1 MDGLTRE
8 ERPIVS
14 LGEWL
19 SWREKDITAS
29 RIAALFD
36 LHPYLTR
43 DDLARIM
50 HGEGRG
56 TGTIP
61 PNAAMR
67 GGLILE
73 GGFPAAVKLDGKD
86 WDLVKANTYH
96 RLPQHRLGCTP
107 DFWIGDDGL
116 LQAKTTSV
124 EQWEK
129 WHGHPPLA
137 YTLQTLVELLVCG
150 RSWGVLAVMIRGGG
164 YPIHYFDVPRHA
176 AAEGR
181 ILAAVAEWWAAWDSG
196 AQIPQAAPSAELVAD
211 LDDGS
216 HKDLSG
222 DNELPAIL
230 TERASLKATTSAAEK
245 RIKELDY
252 QIKNRMGR
260 AVTGWLP
267 GWNISFR
274 SQQRRETIIPAAT
287 IRVLRVRSVTE
298 ENDYAT
304 E

>member
-1 MDGLTRE
+1 MTEPVRE
-8 ERPIVS
+8 VREITD
-14 LGEWL
+14 LGSWL

-36 LHPYLTR
+36 LHPYRSR

-50 HGEGRG
+50 HGEGPG
-56 TGTIP
+56 TGAIP
-61 PNAAMR
+61 PSASMR
-67 GGLILE
+67 AGNIRE
-73 GGFPAAVKLDGKD
+73 GGFPAAVKLDGKG

-96 RLPQHRLGCTP
+96 RLPEHRLGATP

-137 YTLQTLVELLVCG
+137 YTLQTLTELIATG
-150 RSWGVLAVMIRGGG
+150 RSWGVLAVMIRAGG

-176 AAEGR
+176 AAEAR

-216 HKDLSG
+216 HRDLST

-230 TERASLKATTSAAEK
+230 AERAELKAATGAAEK

-252 QIKNRMGR
+252 QIKNRMGP
-260 AVTGWLP
+260 ATTAWCN

-274 SQQRRETIIPAAT
+274 AQERKEFTVPAAT
-287 IRVLRVRSVTE
+287 VRVLRVKAE
-298 ENDYAT
+298 DEAA
-304 E
+304 